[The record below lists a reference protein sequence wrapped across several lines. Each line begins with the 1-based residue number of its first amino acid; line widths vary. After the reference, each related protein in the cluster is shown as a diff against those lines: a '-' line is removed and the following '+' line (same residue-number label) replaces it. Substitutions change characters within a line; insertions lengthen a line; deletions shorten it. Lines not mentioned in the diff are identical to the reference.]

1 MNYTPTTWKTGD
13 LISSSRLNH
22 MEQGIAALYP
32 DSSSKTIVVC
42 PEQTVTITSEN
53 TPNNPAPIQF
63 DSEYQGEFALPSD
76 YKVYVNGELLEYARD
91 SWGLSHN
98 ESGIIYSVG
107 KSQEGSFGLLV
118 GKRVGNPP
126 TTFAPEPGDY
136 TVKIELTE
144 REIEENEIIFILKMN
159 EQTEKWELDSCN
171 KTPNEMY
178 EIYDS
183 LDSGKEA
190 DNPTIFKVRI
200 ITPYDDITFKTHPNG
215 AAGMSA
221 SFEMVFP
228 DEFDKKLDII
238 DYGDSNPY
246 LMLSKHS
253 IYYGASKEEIG
264 DDYYKPEIDYNPINY
279 KVEITKIED

>member
-1 MNYTPTTWKTGD
+1 MPYEPTNWKTGD

-53 TPNNPAPIQF
+53 TFNNPALIQF

-76 YKVYVNGELLEYARD
+76 YRVYVNGELLEYAGGG
-91 SWGLSHN
+91 WGLPHEDSN
-98 ESGIIYSVG
+98 ILYNVFKLGD
-107 KSQEGSFGLLV
+107 EGFGLLV
-118 GKRVGNPP
+118 ENTEGKPP
-126 TTFAPEPGDY
+126 YPPEPGDY
-136 TVKIELTE
+136 TVKIEL
-144 REIEENEIIFILKMN
+144 IEQKFDENEIIFILRMN
-159 EQTEKWELDSCN
+159 QSDKWELDSCN

-200 ITPYDDITFKTHPNG
+200 ITPYDDITFETYPRQ
-215 AAGMSA
+215 AGMMT
-221 SFEMVFP
+221 SFAISFP
-228 DEFDKKLDII
+228 DEFNKKLDLI
-238 DYGDSNPY
+238 DTGSDLY
-246 LMLSKHS
+246 LKLSKHS
-253 IYYGASKEEIG
+253 ITYGASKEEIG
-264 DDYYKPEIDYNPINY
+264 ADYYNPKIVYNPTDY